1 MINRTFRSYRF
12 LAPMLALGVAA
23 CSGAPGD
30 ASISAPAGPNSVRTT
45 AVVGAAG
52 NRIANQGELEIC
64 KNGAAGSFEVT
75 PQGGSP
81 FTVNLAAGECRVVAT
96 ALNLAGPDTARFSV
110 IELPSATAT
119 FTSVTKTTVHFE
131 FAGGSNTTPDEF
143 DAPFVSTTNV
153 AVPVKVNEYIG
164 SLLEYVNTP
173 ITTRG
178 CTYTQGWYKNHT
190 SQWPAGFSPTASFDG
205 WGTWINL
212 YNTPPKK
219 GNEYIQLAHQ
229 YMTALMNASGAS
241 VPANVQTALNKA
253 AAYFAAGGAGTG
265 SGDIAG
271 VAAILDAYNNGFT
284 GPGHCGD
291 EVVAQ

>member
-1 MINRTFRSYRF
+1 
-12 LAPMLALGVAA
+12 V
-23 CSGAPGD
+23 
-30 ASISAPAGPNSVRTT
+30 
-45 AVVGAAG
+45 
-52 NRIANQGELEIC
+52 
-64 KNGAAGSFEVT
+64 
-75 PQGGSP
+75 
-81 FTVNLAAGECRVVAT
+81 
-96 ALNLAGPDTARFSV
+96 
-110 IELPSATAT
+110 
-119 FTSVTKTTVHFE
+119 
-131 FAGGSNTTPDEF
+131 
-143 DAPFVSTTNV
+143 
-153 AVPVKVNEYIG
+153 
-164 SLLEYVNTP
+164 
-173 ITTRG
+173 G

-241 VPANVQTALNKA
+241 VPANVQVALDKA

-284 GPGHCGD
+284 GPGHC
-291 EVVAQ
+291 E